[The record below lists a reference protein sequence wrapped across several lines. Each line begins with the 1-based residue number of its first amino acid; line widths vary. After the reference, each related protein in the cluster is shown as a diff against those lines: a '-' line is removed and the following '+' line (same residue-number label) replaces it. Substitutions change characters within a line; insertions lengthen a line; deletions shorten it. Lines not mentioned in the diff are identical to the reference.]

1 MTWPLGDE
9 ELLLLSVNT
18 LSHQAAEQGPA
29 ARCTQP
35 GSWSCHT
42 RGSVCM
48 GRAQLQQCSP
58 AWDIKQAE
66 TTGSPSKGAR
76 LCGHPA
82 EQSPQ
87 GPSTMVFC
95 SCGHTWFRRTAVN
108 AQSTWQMGRICRYFL
123 SCSECQKTKSKVI
136 RSLNRV

>member
-48 GRAQLQQCSP
+48 CRAQLQQCSP

-66 TTGSPSKGAR
+66 TTVTPPRELDSVVTLLNSHPRAR
-76 LCGHPA
+76 A
-82 EQSPQ
+82 RWW
-87 GPSTMVFC
+87 FC